1 MAASEDAATLMEAV
15 QLGGGQAAYALLGA
29 DRAATIRR
37 ISTLTKAC
45 SGQARCGWRPC
56 AEGCAASVASS
67 DTYRKPARG
76 CAPPQAA

>member
-29 DRAATIRR
+29 GSGGRPPYAR

-45 SGQARCGWRPC
+45 SGQARYGWRQC
-56 AEGCAASVASS
+56 AEGCAA
-67 DTYRKPARG
+67 RL
-76 CAPPQAA
+76 C